1 MLNLNRSII
10 PRSAFRAAQTLSRQR
25 LQSTAAE
32 PPPAGGHLPSVATSD
47 ILRTTRDEAVRTT
60 GIKWIDGDGMQPS
73 HNANIVGGRE
83 TRKMNTYQAVRD
95 AMRHVDLNVVDA
107 N

>member
-1 MLNLNRSII
+1 M
-10 PRSAFRAAQTLSRQR
+10 
-25 LQSTAAE
+25 
-32 PPPAGGHLPSVATSD
+32 
-47 ILRTTRDEAVRTT
+47 
-60 GIKWIDGDGMQPS
+60 DGDGARPS

-95 AMRHVDLNVVDA
+95 AMRHVDFNINVADV